1 MATTTSADSNPPP
14 FVPLP
19 GDDDQQSIFYHTIA
33 SMVRTGHHKWGF
45 LVYRVSYD
53 DDAAWQRVLHIFR
66 RVTEVRA
73 TNKGKT
79 HLLPYL
85 AYTPMEDRDRFEGA
99 SKDTIR
105 EYFRDWVHE
114 RSVERDGPGACPE
127 NEELT
132 RWSPRYKACLY
143 VDKEAMDGASIREI
157 GFFAEPYCHVEGTG
171 VVIDGQFGEHD
182 RDVIN
187 RAIGGARE
195 EFEPVEGRTGWD
207 VGWMYFRLYLP
218 PALYENLSMSEDEW
232 AGSYFYKRPPGVY
245 IGF

>member
-1 MATTTSADSNPPP
+1 VSACAHWLDGTEEEDEEHGFSYEGLNDCLAVASLEEIPLADLLSLNPS
-14 FVPLP
+14 LAK
-19 GDDDQQSIFYHTIA
+19 D
-33 SMVRTGHHKWGF
+33 VRKC
-45 LVYRVSYD
+45 
-53 DDAAWQRVLHIFR
+53 Q
-66 RVTEVRA
+66 
-73 TNKGKT
+73 
-79 HLLPYL
+79 LLPQ
-85 AYTPMEDRDRFEGA
+85 GA

-143 VDKEAMDGASIREI
+143 ADKEAMDGASIREI